1 VAVESYRLNSIDSTS
16 SNLRIMVGLLM
27 NMKDLASGYSSPSLA
42 RSEQRTA
49 AALRADRKC
58 FEIKTFQKETRT
70 KNSKMSRAKTE

>member
-1 VAVESYRLNSIDSTS
+1 
-16 SNLRIMVGLLM
+16 
-27 NMKDLASGYSSPSLA
+27 MKDLASGYSSPSLA

-70 KNSKMSRAKTE
+70 KNGKTSHAKAE